1 MEILKKGDVLEKRL
15 FIREYRF
22 IPGALYLGRGWNLRR
37 KLLGKKPRIVD
48 IYKSPEMRNTHLIVF
63 GRSRWG
69 KSELLKRTMVDDVES
84 GFSIFYLDPKL
95 GYDAFEALIDAVD
108 KTERIEDFM
117 LFIPPYPEVSIRIN
131 PFKDLLP
138 DAIADIIKAMAPSG
152 RDQFFKELAGEIG
165 KSVSTALYLLGYK
178 EIRFSDIFQ
187 YTSVE
192 EINELYERVKNVKA
206 EGRIKIGEE
215 EIDKAK
221 LKADALMSLNK
232 LRQKDKTYW
241 SKVNTTVELVLS
253 QITTGKTGEV
263 FGRAKGN
270 PLRERMVSGKPFIF
284 AGLMG
289 SLYLGK
295 DPASKIA
302 RMINAMHEKAYGT
315 LYRLFSRANPPIA
328 EYWDEGSITIYTGA
342 EEKINKVGGAGG
354 YIHIFTQSLADFKM
368 NVGEEQTKVFIDNA
382 DIVLMSVKDSETAE
396 YFSRSAG
403 MVKVFEPIWSKEEIT
418 AMPERQPLI
427 PPDQFMRMRKGAF
440 HAFIEG
446 SWYQGYSPLL
456 KGVRRIVIAPLPY
469 EEKRIVKAFME
480 IYKLSEAKATELVR
494 KYEVVYDYE
503 WILKHKLADHFV
515 DLREMPYYK
524 NYVANYRDE
533 ERETLRIYESGISAK
548 KLFESPAFE
557 EIKKA
562 LKNTSGIFPKAF
574 IKDGLLWLDKSFFI
588 GLFKEEPKRKE
599 FLTQGAVRREYAV
612 IPLSEEEVEKLI
624 K

>member
-1 MEILKKGDVLEKRL
+1 MEILRKKEILERGL

-22 IPGALYLGRGWNLRR
+22 IRGALYLGRGWNLRR
-37 KLLGKKPRIVD
+37 KLSGKKPRIVD
-48 IYKSPEMRNTHLIVF
+48 IYKSPEMRNTHLLVF

-69 KSELLKRTMVDDVES
+69 KSELLKRVMVDDVES

-95 GYDAFEALIDAVD
+95 GYDAFEALVDAVD
-108 KTERIEDFM
+108 KTGRFDDFM
-117 LFIPPYPEVSIRIN
+117 LFIPPYPEVSVRIN

-138 DAIADIIKAMAPSG
+138 DAIADIIKAMSPSG
-152 RDQFFKELAGEIG
+152 RDEFFKELAGEIG
-165 KSVSTALYLLGYK
+165 KGVSTALYLLGYT

-192 EINELYERVKNVKA
+192 EINNLFERVRSVKA
-206 EGRIKIGEE
+206 EGRVKIGDEE
-215 EIDKAK
+215 VEKAK

-263 FGRAKGN
+263 FGRARGN
-270 PLRERMVSGKPFIF
+270 PLRECMISGKPFIF

-315 LYRLFSRANPPIA
+315 LYRRFSRANPPIA

-368 NVGEEQTKVFIDNA
+368 NVGEDQTKVFIDNA

-403 MVKVFEPIWSKEEIT
+403 MVKVFEPLWSKEEIT

-427 PPDQFMRMRKGAF
+427 PPDQLMRMRKGAF

-469 EEKRIVKAFME
+469 EERRVVKAFME
-480 IYKLSEAKATELVR
+480 LYKLSEEKATELVR
-494 KYEVVYDYE
+494 KYGVVYDYE
-503 WILKHKLADHFV
+503 WILKKGLADHYI
-515 DLREMPYYK
+515 DLRETPYYK
-524 NYVANYRDE
+524 NYVATYRE
-533 ERETLRIYESGISAK
+533 EDRETVRIFEVPRK
-548 KLFESPAFE
+548 MDKLFKPPVLDEV
-557 EIKKA
+557 KKA
-562 LKNTSGIFPKAF
+562 LKDSQGPFPRAF
-574 IKDGLLWLDKSFFI
+574 LKGSELWIDKNFFI
-588 GLFKEEPKRKE
+588 SLFKEEPKRKE
-599 FLTQGAVRREYAV
+599 LLSKGAVRREYAV
-612 IPLSEEEVEKLI
+612 LPLKEEEI
-624 K
+624 KRLKN